1 MLWQCYCCINT
12 LAQKGKTKVTTP
24 EDDSSTSGMK
34 VSKSDNALDSILEQH
49 DSQGV
54 TVRFQGAVS
63 QHWKQKGLLK
73 GYCEITPF
81 GQG

>member
-12 LAQKGKTKVTTP
+12 LAQTGKTKVTTP

-49 DSQGV
+49 DAQGV
-54 TVRFQGAVS
+54 TVRFR
-63 QHWKQKGLLK
+63 
-73 GYCEITPF
+73 
-81 GQG
+81 